1 MGVRTRQD
9 GPRTGGFGFMTKYI
23 FVTGGVVSSI
33 GKGITSASI
42 GRLLKNRGLRVT
54 MIKMDPY
61 VNADAGTMNPYEHG
75 EVFVTDDGAETDL
88 DVGNY
93 ERFTDTNLSKLN
105 SITTGSIYGG
115 VIAKERRGDFLGRC
129 VQVIPH
135 VTDEIKEHIRRAAR
149 DKAADVAV
157 VEVGGTVGD
166 IESLP
171 FLEAIRQFKKEAGP
185 GGSLYIH
192 VTLIPGIGPW
202 EELKTKPTQHSVAK
216 LREVGI
222 HPDILVCRSKSPMTP
237 EMREKLALFCDVE
250 EEAVVESLNVDSI
263 YQVPLVFEEEG
274 VGNLIAKRLYLYD
287 SKPSGP
293 DTAEWERVV
302 KAITHPA
309 KEVEIALVGKYTDL
323 RDAYMSVS
331 EAIHHGG
338 IENKTRVK
346 VRWIESADFNNV
358 PAAELLDGVHG
369 LVVPGGFGER
379 GVEGKLEAVRYA
391 RENNIPYLGLCY
403 GLQMAVIEFAR
414 HVAGLEGANT
424 TEADRATPHPVIHIL
439 PEQEDVENKGAT
451 MRLGLYPCR
460 LAEGTLARDVYGEA
474 LVYERH
480 RHRYEFNNQ
489 YRDDLTA
496 KGLVISGTS
505 PDDRLVEIVE
515 LPGHPFFI
523 ATQFHPEFKSRPN
536 NAHPLFRRFVGAA
549 VDLMEQKNPPK
560 RKKAVAAR

>member
-1 MGVRTRQD
+1 
-9 GPRTGGFGFMTKYI
+9 MTKYI

-54 MIKMDPY
+54 MIKVDPY
-61 VNADAGTMNPYEHG
+61 VNADAGTMNPYQHG

-88 DVGNY
+88 DLGNY

-105 SITTGSIYGG
+105 SITTGSVYGN
-115 VIAKERRGDFLGRC
+115 VIAKERRGDYLGRC

-157 VEVGGTVGD
+157 IEVGGTVGD

-192 VTLIPGIGPW
+192 VTLIPAIGPW
-202 EELKTKPTQHSVAK
+202 DELKTKPTQHSVAK

-222 HPDILVCRSKSPMTP
+222 HPDILVCRSKSPMSQ

-250 EEAVVESLNVDSI
+250 EEAVVESLNVSSI
-263 YQVPLVFEEEG
+263 YQVPLIFEEEG

-302 KAITHPA
+302 KSITRPS
-309 KEVEIALVGKYTDL
+309 KEVEIAIVGKYTEL

-338 IENKTRVK
+338 IENDTHVNL
-346 VRWIESADFNNV
+346 RWVESADLDSM
-358 PAAELLDGVHG
+358 PAENLLKGVHG

-414 HVAGLEGANT
+414 NVAGLECANT
-424 TEADRATPHPVIHIL
+424 TEVDRATPHPVIHIL
-439 PEQEDVENKGAT
+439 PEQEQIEEKGAT

-460 LAEGTLARDVYGEA
+460 LAEGSLARDVYNEA

-489 YRDDLTA
+489 YRDELTE

-505 PDDRLVEIVE
+505 PDGRLVEIIE
-515 LPGHPFFI
+515 LPDHPFFI
-523 ATQFHPEFKSRPN
+523 ASQFHPEFKSRPN
-536 NAHPLFRRFVGAA
+536 SAHPMFRRFVKAS
-549 VDLMEQKNPPK
+549 VENMEQAGPTKK
-560 RKKAVAAR
+560 RKLAVAR

>member
-1 MGVRTRQD
+1 
-9 GPRTGGFGFMTKYI
+9 MTKYI

-54 MIKMDPY
+54 MIKIDPY
-61 VNADAGTMNPYEHG
+61 VNADAGTMNPYQHG

-88 DVGNY
+88 DLGNY

-105 SITTGSIYGG
+105 SVTTGSVYGN
-115 VIAKERRGDFLGRC
+115 VIARERRGDYLGRC

-157 VEVGGTVGD
+157 IEVGGTVGD

-185 GGSLYIH
+185 GGSLYVH

-202 EELKTKPTQHSVAK
+202 NELKTKPTQHSVAK

-222 HPDILVCRSKSPMTP
+222 HPDILVCRSKAALSQ

-250 EEAVVESLNVDSI
+250 EEAVIESQDVSSI
-263 YQVPLVFEEEG
+263 YQVPLVFEEAG

-293 DTAEWERVV
+293 DMAEWQRVV
-302 KAITHPA
+302 KAITQPS
-309 KEVEIALVGKYTDL
+309 KEVEIALVGKYTEL

-331 EAIHHGG
+331 EAVHHGG
-338 IENKTRVK
+338 IENDARVNI
-346 VRWIESADFNNV
+346 RWVESADLDTV
-358 PAAELLDGVHG
+358 PAENLLEGVHG
-369 LVVPGGFGER
+369 IVVPGGFGER
-379 GVEGKLEAVRYA
+379 GVEGKLDAIRYA
-391 RENNIPYLGLCY
+391 RENGIPYLGLCY

-414 HVAGLEGANT
+414 NVAGLADANT
-424 TEADRATPHPVIHIL
+424 TEVERATPHPVIHIL
-439 PEQEDVENKGAT
+439 PEQEQIEEKGAT

-460 LAEGTLARDVYGEA
+460 LAEGSLAREVYGEA
-474 LVYERH
+474 LIYERH

-489 YRDDLTA
+489 YRGELTA
-496 KGLVISGTS
+496 AGLVISGTS
-505 PDDRLVEIVE
+505 PDGRLVEIIE
-515 LPGHPFFI
+515 LADHPFFI
-523 ATQFHPEFKSRPN
+523 ASQFHPEFKSRPN
-536 NAHPLFRRFVGAA
+536 HAHPLFRRFVKASLENASSSAA
-549 VDLMEQKNPPK
+549 PKK
-560 RKKAVAAR
+560 RKAVTAK

>member
-1 MGVRTRQD
+1 
-9 GPRTGGFGFMTKYI
+9 MTKYI

-42 GRLLKNRGLRVT
+42 GRMLKNRGLRVT
-54 MIKMDPY
+54 MIKVDPY
-61 VNADAGTMNPYEHG
+61 VNTDAGTMNPYQHG

-93 ERFTDTNLSKLN
+93 ERFTDLSLNRLN
-105 SITTGSIYGG
+105 SITTGSVYGS
-115 VIAKERRGDFLGRC
+115 VIAKERRGDYLGRC

-135 VTDEIKEHIRRAAR
+135 VTDEIKEQIRRAAR
-149 DKAADVAV
+149 DQAADVAV

-202 EELKTKPTQHSVAK
+202 NELKTKPTQHSVAK

-222 HPDILVCRSKSPMTP
+222 HPDMIVCRSKTAMSD
-237 EMREKLALFCDVE
+237 EMREKLSLFCDVE
-250 EEAVVESLNVDSI
+250 EEAVIEALDVDSI
-263 YQVPLVFEEEG
+263 YQIPLVFENEG
-274 VGNLIAKRLYLYD
+274 FGDLVAKRLYLYD
-287 SKPSGP
+287 SKPSTP
-293 DTAEWERVV
+293 DMKEWERVV
-302 KAITHPA
+302 NAITHP
-309 KEVEIALVGKYTDL
+309 KREVEIALVGKYTEL
-323 RDAYMSVS
+323 RDAYISVS

-338 IENKTRVK
+338 IENETRVNI
-346 VRWIESADFNNV
+346 RWIESADLENT
-358 PAAELLDGVHG
+358 PASELLAGAHAV
-369 LVVPGGFGER
+369 VVPGGFGER

-391 RENNIPYLGLCY
+391 RENGIPYLGLCY

-414 HVAGLEGANT
+414 NVAGLEDANT
-424 TEADRATPHPVIHIL
+424 TEADRDTPHPVIHIL
-439 PEQEDVENKGAT
+439 PEQEQIEDKGAT

-460 LAEGTLARDVYGEA
+460 LADGTLARDVYGEA

-480 RHRYEFNNQ
+480 RHRYEFNNE
-489 YRDDLTA
+489 YREQLTG
-496 KGLVISGTS
+496 KGLVVSGAS
-505 PDDRLVEIVE
+505 PDNRLVEIIE
-515 LPGHPFFI
+515 LPDHPYFI

-536 NAHPLFRRFVGAA
+536 NAHPLFRRLVKAA
-549 VDLMEQKNPPK
+549 LDQKHQAETAGIRQIGGTRK
-560 RKKAVAAR
+560 REKAAA